1 MHRSFPARPL
11 SPRVGLFGTL
21 ILSLAA
27 ACSGNERGAA
37 VLDGG
42 ALNDNDGGSASE
54 GEGDGANSGNGGGTR
69 DGGNP
74 LSVGADSELCDEPS
88 LPLRPAGCEC
98 KPGEKVGCWTGK
110 PGDRLRGEC
119 HDGVQ
124 TCEGTGEFGTW
135 GPCEDEQQDCGEGDA
150 GPAPDD
156 CLCVPGTIITCSE
169 DCSELIICSLTGT
182 KVCQPDG
189 TWSRYREGNLDNLAN
204 TNLCRNVFFGCLSQN
219 FGGVFLGACDDAF
232 TCGHP
237 PGLFP
242 PAPPESPGDAGTP
255 ADAGGPSIQ

>member
-1 MHRSFPARPL
+1 MHRSLSARQL
-11 SPRVGLFGTL
+11 SPRPGFFGTL
-21 ILSLAA
+21 ILTLAA
-27 ACSGNERGAA
+27 ACSANERGSA
-37 VLDGG
+37 VPDGG
-42 ALNDNDGGSASE
+42 ALDVDDGGASSD
-54 GEGDGANSGNGGGTR
+54 DGKGGKGSGSTG

-98 KPGEKVGCWTGK
+98 EPGQKVGCWTGK

-150 GPAPDD
+150 GPPSDE
-156 CLCVPGTIITCSE
+156 CGCVPGTIITCSE

-189 TWSRYREGNLDNLAN
+189 TWSRCREGNLDNLVN
-204 TNLCRNVFFGCLSQN
+204 TNLCRNVFFGCLAQN

-242 PAPPESPGDAGTP
+242 PAPPEGAGDAGAP
-255 ADAGGPSIQ
+255 PDAGEPGVK